1 MNLERMKEVLTDEA
15 FVKRLFSLET
25 AEEVQEALLQKDVEL
40 TLEEIE
46 QAAGL
51 LNRYQAGDLS
61 EKEEKAIE
69 AAQSHQDG
77 ELSDEELEE
86 VAGGFVWFVFM
97 ALAICACVTAG
108 MLKATN
114 TRW

>member
-1 MNLERMKEVLTDEA
+1 MNLERMKEVLADEA

-61 EKEEKAIE
+61 
-69 AAQSHQDG
+69 
-77 ELSDEELEE
+77 
-86 VAGGFVWFVFM
+86 
-97 ALAICACVTAG
+97 
-108 MLKATN
+108 
-114 TRW
+114 